1 MTIGQE
7 AITSGAD
14 TGKIRLTANV
24 ADLPA
29 NGTIYSY
36 RWYKVGDSTNT
47 LGTGK
52 TLVVSTTEEATYNC
66 EVTYKV
72 KDKELPSSGAIAA
85 TPVAITPAPAVDGV
99 KIAVPTAANTNRGEA
114 ITYKAVAT
122 VNGVAVTSNANIRY
136 TWKIDGVDAETLGA
150 TVKVNA
156 DGTTELVIP
165 ADKAASMAG
174 MTVTCVPSV
183 IDAAGTETPVVIAP
197 EDVEKV
203 EQTETGAIGTT
214 PAEDTNV
221 PAPGDLPDSPTAT
234 DAVVTFEIGANTM
247 VTYKGATL
255 TSASPSTFTVA
266 KGEIITIVAE
276 KMGSAG
282 GVVSVTPSESI
293 VFVDGT
299 VGSSQRF
306 VVNASG
312 TITVSLDAPD
322 LNKVAAAFTMTA
334 LADKADSIPADVL
347 NAGYDLTT
355 SAGNGK
361 ITLAF
366 RHNGLYGHTNASGG
380 KAYQIGFNV
389 PETIDGWTVSD
400 VTVVNKWQE
409 ENSKG
414 YVNFGRSSEGGY
426 WLTLYRANAPGGNQL
441 APAMGKN
448 GVTSGTVTLTKSG
461 VDVEVPLVVDCSN
474 VVVYGWDA
482 TYTPPEA

>member
-1 MTIGQE
+1 
-7 AITSGAD
+7 
-14 TGKIRLTANV
+14 
-24 ADLPA
+24 
-29 NGTIYSY
+29 
-36 RWYKVGDSTNT
+36 
-47 LGTGK
+47 
-52 TLVVSTTEEATYNC
+52 
-66 EVTYKV
+66 
-72 KDKELPSSGAIAA
+72 
-85 TPVAITPAPAVDGV
+85 
-99 KIAVPTAANTNRGEA
+99 
-114 ITYKAVAT
+114 
-122 VNGVAVTSNANIRY
+122 
-136 TWKIDGVDAETLGA
+136 
-150 TVKVNA
+150 
-156 DGTTELVIP
+156 
-165 ADKAASMAG
+165 MAG
-174 MTVTCVPSV
+174 KTVTCVPSV
-183 IDAAGTETPVVIAP
+183 IDAAGAETPVVIAP

-276 KMGSAG
+276 KMGSAS

-299 VGSSQRF
+299 VGNNQRF

-322 LNKVAAAFTMTA
+322 LNKVAAAFTKTA
-334 LADKADSIPADVL
+334 LADKADAIPADVL

-355 SAGNGK
+355 SAGDGK

-366 RHNGLYGHTNASGG
+366 SHTGLYGHTNANGG

-389 PETIDGWTVSD
+389 PETIDGWTVEG

-426 WLTLYRANAPGGNQL
+426 WLTLYRANAPDGNQL
-441 APAMGKN
+441 APAMGNN

-482 TYTPPEA
+482 TYTQPEA